1 MKFINLFLQIIL
13 RFLELVLL
21 LSVSFF
27 IVYEISVCDNRISFL
42 DDMSHTFVGMLWLFP
57 ISIPLIVCVLTS
69 LVNSMSLKT
78 IYAKVIFCIH
88 LFNILSPCLIILILP
103 SEDEPTANM
112 MAQNYRTHQKE
123 ISNLI
128 ECVDSLSN
136 EMGGFEFVIVDNKI
150 SKLSIKKGNRWINK
164 EQVEALWRKGEA
176 AAGFTPNQSHK
187 LSMYLQSANIKGVFT
202 DPIEPSRLL
211 LYQQWGKTDFFYKI
225 YKSNSVMKRDKAT
238 YLNDKSF
245 ILFNDTIAFVRYGVY
260 PGNGAFKDYDLFCH
274 LRLRD

>member
-1 MKFINLFLQIIL
+1 MKSINLFLQIIL

-112 MAQNYRTHQKE
+112 MVQNYRTHQKE

-128 ECVDSLSN
+128 GCVDSLSK

-187 LSMYLQSANIKGVFT
+187 LSMYLQSANIKGVFI

-245 ILFNDTIAFVRYGVY
+245 ILFNDTIAFVRYGAY
-260 PGNGAFKDYDLFCH
+260 PGNGAFKDYDLFCY